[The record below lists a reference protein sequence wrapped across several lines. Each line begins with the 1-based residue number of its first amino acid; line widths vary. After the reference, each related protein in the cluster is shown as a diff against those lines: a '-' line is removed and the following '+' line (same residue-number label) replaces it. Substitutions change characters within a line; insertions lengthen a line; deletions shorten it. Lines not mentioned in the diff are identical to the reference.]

1 MKRFKYVLLIL
12 LCTALWGCKK
22 ENDNTVLEQ
31 QNLPSI
37 GKCNISN
44 AEHAILKLSEII
56 DKNKFIDSL
65 TSHKHGISLSSDS
78 IEIGGTKYYEIKA
91 GYNSEIRFETY
102 FTFYV
107 EKENCNNIK
116 VWEPIQGNIITLSE
130 WRDSKK
136 EKYNDELII
145 CKEQI
150 KNIVLPF
157 SFNEYSKDQYSD
169 EKYPN
174 YQISQKMIDFL
185 VSKDYEGEKYKC
197 FVIKPQNTCSIFV
210 ISVLRGDSEYF
221 VLLTTSNNSIVDFK
235 EIGVIGNSNPITF
248 KIKPNLIVEKFNGNN
263 DDNVL
268 IEKISIDNECKISN
282 VENINK

>member
-1 MKRFKYVLLIL
+1 MKRFEFVLLL
-12 LCTALWGCKK
+12 FLCTSLLGCKK
-22 ENDNTVLEQ
+22 EKNNILLDH

-37 GKCNISN
+37 EKCNINN
-44 AEHAILKLSEII
+44 AEHVILKLSEVV

-65 TSHKHGISLSSDS
+65 TNHKHGISLISDS
-78 IEIGGTKYYEIKA
+78 LEIEGTKYYEIKA

-102 FTFYV
+102 FTFYI

-116 VWEPIQGNIITLSE
+116 VWEPIEGNIITLSE

-136 EKYNDELII
+136 EKNNDGLII
-145 CKEQI
+145 RNEQI

-157 SFNEYSKDQYSD
+157 SFDEYSKDQYSD

-174 YQISQKMIDFL
+174 YQISQKLIDFL
-185 VSKDYEGEKYKC
+185 ISKDYEGEEYKC
-197 FVIKPQNTCSIFV
+197 FVIKSKNKCSIFV
-210 ISVLRGDSEYF
+210 VSVLRGDSEYF
-221 VLLTTSNNSIVDFK
+221 ILLTASNNSIIDFK